1 MLALTVLGSGS
12 QGNASVVRA
21 GERLLLIDAGLS
33 PKATRERMF
42 AALRAMPEQATD
54 LLLTHL
60 DADHWR
66 ETWRRPLLRTS
77 MRIHMHRSHLR
88 EALRLGVPETH
99 AVPFDEHADLG
110 DGLSFRA
117 CHLPHDDRGSTA
129 YLIERCCQRGVTRLG
144 FATDLGRVPDQL
156 VHHFSDLDCLA
167 IESNY
172 DHAMEEA
179 SDRPRFLKDR
189 VMGGRGHLSNEES
202 LAAALAVATKSDL
215 QAIVLLH
222 LSLQCNRV
230 DIVERLWNERA
241 GHLCDRLTIA
251 EQFRAARTVIVEPRA
266 RAATPTLTPCR
277 SESLFDLRS

>member
-1 MLALTVLGSGS
+1 MLALTVLASGS
-12 QGNASVVRA
+12 QGNASVLRA
-21 GERLLLIDAGLS
+21 GDRFLLIDAGLS
-33 PKATRERMF
+33 PKATRERMY
-42 AALRAMPEQATD
+42 ASLRAMPEQATD

-66 ETWRRPLLRTS
+66 ETWRRPILRTS
-77 MRIHMHRSHLR
+77 MRVHMHRSHLR

-129 YLIERCCQRGVTRLG
+129 YLIERRCPRGVTRLG
-144 FATDLGRVPDQL
+144 FATDLGRVPARLLEQ
-156 VHHFSDLDCLA
+156 FRDLDCLA

-172 DHAMEEA
+172 DHALEEA

-202 LAAALAVATKSDL
+202 LAAALAVAATSDL

-222 LSLQCNRV
+222 LSLQCNRT
-230 DIVERLWNERA
+230 DIVERLWSERA
-241 GHLCDRLTIA
+241 EHLRDRLTIA
-251 EQFRAARTVIVEPRA
+251 DQFRPARTVIAEPRT
-266 RAATPTLTPCR
+266 RAAAHTPCG
-277 SESLFDLRS
+277 SESLFDSR